1 MNNRKIALITED
13 EKEFGERCRVCL
25 EEKGFEVEY
34 TPRNG
39 KELLRKIRMNK
50 ARELLTAT
58 DRSISEI
65 AYEVGFSS
73 PAYFTRVYREMFNE
87 TPSELRERLGH

>member
-34 TPRNG
+34 TLETARNCCRKYG
-39 KELLRKIRMNK
+39 RKTLRRC
-50 ARELLTAT
+50 
-58 DRSISEI
+58 
-65 AYEVGFSS
+65 
-73 PAYFTRVYREMFNE
+73 
-87 TPSELRERLGH
+87 